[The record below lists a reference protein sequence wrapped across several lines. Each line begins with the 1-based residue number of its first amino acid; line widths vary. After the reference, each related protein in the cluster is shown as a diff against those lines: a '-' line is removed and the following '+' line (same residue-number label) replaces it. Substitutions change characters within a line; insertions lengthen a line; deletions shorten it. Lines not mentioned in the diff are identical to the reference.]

1 MPCSQWALLL
11 PVVPHFPCRQK
22 AVRLSGPTANTS
34 GKDWAGAHLAVPQHA
49 ATYGLRLLGGERI
62 DEEAITSP
70 EALAVGD
77 ELPCE
82 L

>member
-1 MPCSQWALLL
+1 
-11 PVVPHFPCRQK
+11 VRQ
-22 AVRLSGPTANTS
+22 RT
-34 GKDWAGAHLAVPQHA
+34 